1 MKSEEFNSSSAIYTT
16 HKRNRKHSYLEQQA
30 LCGLLLFCSPHRKTD
45 NKDNRLSIENCDY
58 AEILRH
64 AVIVMD
70 YTYNLISIHIYLLI
84 LNSNHAANIRLL
96 FFISKHSCLKVQ
108 TVIITT

>member
-1 MKSEEFNSSSAIYTT
+1 MT
-16 HKRNRKHSYLEQQA
+16 
-30 LCGLLLFCSPHRKTD
+30 TD

-84 LNSNHAANIRLL
+84 LNSNHAANIHLLL
-96 FFISKHSCLKVQ
+96 FYLQTFLPKSANCYNYYLKPIYFLPLTICSKCSCPHSM
-108 TVIITT
+108 T

>member
-30 LCGLLLFCSPHRKTD
+30 LCGLLLFCSPYRKTD

-84 LNSNHAANIRLL
+84 LNSNHAANIRFL